1 MGRDLRRKFYLSEG
15 QLRRALEKTLGTK
28 IWSSHEG
35 QGVERGRRRG
45 DLVLS
50 PGDEET
56 WQSNWRTSGHGGQ
69 ESQGKELF
77 PEVSEKEVENY
88 MFLNWRTKQSEF

>member
-1 MGRDLRRKFYLSEG
+1 MGRDLRRKFYLSER
-15 QLRRALEKTLGTK
+15 QLRRTIEKTLGTK
-28 IWSSHEG
+28 VWISQEG
-35 QGVERGRRRG
+35 QGVERGRRG

-50 PGDEET
+50 PGNVEMR
-56 WQSNWRTSGHGGQ
+56 QSNWRASGHGGQ

-88 MFLNWRTKQSEF
+88 MFPNWGTKQSEF